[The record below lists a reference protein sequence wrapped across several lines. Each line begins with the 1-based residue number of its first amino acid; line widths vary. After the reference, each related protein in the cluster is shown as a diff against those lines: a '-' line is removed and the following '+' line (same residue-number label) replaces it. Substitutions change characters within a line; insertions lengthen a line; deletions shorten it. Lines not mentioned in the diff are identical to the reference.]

1 MQTQP
6 LFVFP
11 QSEAGSNNKRDK
23 TESCKHQS
31 YKGVSLLVKLADI

>member
-1 MQTQP
+1 METQP
-6 LFVFP
+6 LFVFL

-31 YKGVSLLVKLADI
+31 YRGISLLVKLTDI